1 MKLYGLRQRNLGMT
15 LLEAVV
21 VIFLLFM
28 LAVVL
33 VPALVPVHRKGG
45 PYCANSLKQV
55 GVAFQTWAE
64 DHNNTFPT
72 GIPAQNGGAMEA
84 AASGRPRAVFQV
96 MSNELS
102 TPKILICPEDKH
114 RHAAADF
121 NVLTCKNISY
131 FTGLGGKPGDP
142 QSILSGDDNFEIGRT
157 RVRAGLLE
165 ISTNTP
171 LEWSPARHQFYGNI
185 LFADGSVQGMNNV
198 GLKNWRRSTNFT
210 NVRLAIP

>member
-1 MKLYGLRQRNLGMT
+1 
-15 LLEAVV
+15 
-21 VIFLLFM
+21 
-28 LAVVL
+28 
-33 VPALVPVHRKGG
+33 
-45 PYCANSLKQV
+45 
-55 GVAFQTWAE
+55 
-64 DHNNTFPT
+64 
-72 GIPAQNGGAMEA
+72 MEA

-131 FTGLGGKPGDP
+131 FAGLGGKPGNP

-157 RVRAGLLE
+157 RVRSRGLLE

-185 LFADGSVQGMNNV
+185 LFADGSVQGMSNDE
-198 GLKNWRRSTNFT
+198 LKSWLCSTNVT
-210 NVRLAIP
+210 PMRLAIP